1 MNFIKAAEEAEKEL
15 EAEKARLVKKEAKID
30 EKSSAVEA
38 QLALAVEDTKKA
50 AVKTKELQEY
60 EEEVSRKAMSF
71 KSNFD
76 AKAERDA
83 AAADRAEAMKL
94 RKVAQEDLDRSRQL
108 LEDLSK
114 RELNLSEREKTYEKD
129 LKEKMLER
137 MLGSKLV

>member
-1 MNFIKAAEEAEKEL
+1 MSFITLAQEAQKEL
-15 EAEKARLVKKEAKID
+15 ELEKEKLAKKSAKLDEKA
-30 EKSSAVEA
+30 SAVEA

-50 AVKTKELQEY
+50 EVKTKELQAY

-114 RELNLSEREKTYEKD
+114 RELNLSKREKTYEKE

-137 MLGSKLV
+137 MLGSKLM